1 MSETSQEGLLLN
13 QEIQSVIP
21 VSLGATEAQ
30 GG

>member
-1 MSETSQEGLLLN
+1 MSETGQEGLLLN
-13 QEIQSVIP
+13 QEMPSVIP

>member
-1 MSETSQEGLLLN
+1 MSETGQEGLLLN